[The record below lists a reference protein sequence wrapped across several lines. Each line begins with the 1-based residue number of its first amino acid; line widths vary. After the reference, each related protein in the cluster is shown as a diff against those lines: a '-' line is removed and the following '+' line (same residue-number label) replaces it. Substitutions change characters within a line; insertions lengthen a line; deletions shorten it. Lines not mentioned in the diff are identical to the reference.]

1 MADTR
6 FDVAVVGA
14 GLAGLNAAR
23 VLRRAG
29 RSVVVLEAR
38 DRVGGRVWSRS
49 TAGARID
56 LGAQWIG
63 PGQHRMAALA
73 RELDLRTLDT
83 HARGKVAVER
93 DGVIRRPPLP
103 MPHGVPAILD
113 AIQVAIRLDLVA
125 RRVGVEMPWMDG
137 DARTLDGTSFERW
150 LEERAYT
157 RRGRVFWR
165 VLTEAGLCTTIDRV
179 SALELAQQI
188 ATMGGI
194 RRLFTAEHTFFAAGA
209 QGVADGLAAP
219 LGDALRLGAPV
230 TTIRHDGA
238 AVQVTTTE
246 GEVEAARVVVAVPPQ
261 LVEQIAF
268 DPPLDRPPADAI
280 VRGRVVKSIAIWDHA
295 WWRDRGTSGMALSY
309 DGPVGLLMD
318 GAGPDGRPGVL
329 VALASAGHA
338 EHLASLALPD
348 RQWIVLTAVERL
360 LGPTRAPLLDF
371 VSTDWSGETWSLGGY
386 AARRTAG
393 TWTMHGGALSRPQ
406 GRIHF
411 AGTETA
417 TAWRSYMEGAVQS
430 GERAG
435 AEVLAALSRTAIR

>member
-1 MADTR
+1 MDMTDTR
-6 FDVAVVGA
+6 VDVAIVGA

-49 TAGARID
+49 TAGAQID

-63 PGQHRMAALA
+63 PGQRRMAALA

-83 HARGKVAVER
+83 HAKGKVVVER

-113 AIQVAIRLDLVA
+113 AIQLAIRLDLVA

-137 DARTLDGTSFERW
+137 DARTLDTMSCERW

-165 VLTEAGLCTTIDRV
+165 ALTEAVLCTTIDRV

-194 RRLFTAEHTFFAAGA
+194 RRLFTAEHTFFARGA
-209 QGVADGLAAP
+209 QAVAEGLAAP
-219 LGDALRLGAPV
+219 LGDALRLGVPV
-230 TTIRHDGA
+230 TAIRHDGA
-238 AVQVTTTE
+238 AVRVTTAA
-246 GEVEAARVVVAVPPQ
+246 GEVEAGRVVVAVPPQ
-261 LVEQIAF
+261 LVAQIAF
-268 DPPLDRPPADAI
+268 DPPIERPPPDAI
-280 VRGRVVKSIAIWDHA
+280 VRGVVVKSIAIWDHA
-295 WWRDRGTSGMALSY
+295 WWRDTGASGMALAY
-309 DGPVGLLMD
+309 DGPIGVLMD
-318 GAGPDGRPGVL
+318 GSGPDGRPGVL

-338 EHLASLALPD
+338 AHLASLALPD
-348 RQWIVLTAVERL
+348 RQWVVLTAVERL

-371 VSTDWSGETWSLGGY
+371 VSTDWTGETWSLGGY
-386 AARRTAG
+386 AARRTTG
-393 TWTMHGGALSRPQ
+393 TWTRHGGALSRPQ

-435 AEVLAALSRTAIR
+435 AEVLAALSR